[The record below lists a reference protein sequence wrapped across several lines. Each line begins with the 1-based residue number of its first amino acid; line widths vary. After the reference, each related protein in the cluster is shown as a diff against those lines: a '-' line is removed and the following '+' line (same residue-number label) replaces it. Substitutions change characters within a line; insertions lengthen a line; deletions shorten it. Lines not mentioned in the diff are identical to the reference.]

1 MFNFAHGRRVI
12 LFQALIF
19 VACFVWARGR
29 GLRANQIIML
39 GLGSLPV
46 VYLLWVVFLAL
57 RIEGYSQPAAAQQDR
72 DIFTR
77 LESASELMESR
88 WDNVAKTQEKEIV
101 DRVFVLGYLVDLMVN
116 ARIVNQYYG
125 RVLLGEAIISIPR
138 FLMPDKDRVLRS
150 LKSDEASVGQRYS
163 IGARDRA
170 TSIVTAAY
178 IDFRWVGPVLYAALA
193 AIIGVCLASMALFIR
208 LNFFSVYVMVYVF
221 LAALGTETAFF
232 AHKLNM
238 MRLIAA
244 LFVALIAY
252 RIFLHL
258 VTGPRLVGRAGSV

>member
-1 MFNFAHGRRVI
+1 
-12 LFQALIF
+12 
-19 VACFVWARGR
+19 
-29 GLRANQIIML
+29 
-39 GLGSLPV
+39 
-46 VYLLWVVFLAL
+46 
-57 RIEGYSQPAAAQQDR
+57 
-72 DIFTR
+72 
-77 LESASELMESR
+77 
-88 WDNVAKTQEKEIV
+88 
-101 DRVFVLGYLVDLMVN
+101 
-116 ARIVNQYYG
+116 
-125 RVLLGEAIISIPR
+125 
-138 FLMPDKDRVLRS
+138 
-150 LKSDEASVGQRYS
+150 
-163 IGARDRA
+163 
-170 TSIVTAAY
+170 
-178 IDFRWVGPVLYAALA
+178 LYAALA